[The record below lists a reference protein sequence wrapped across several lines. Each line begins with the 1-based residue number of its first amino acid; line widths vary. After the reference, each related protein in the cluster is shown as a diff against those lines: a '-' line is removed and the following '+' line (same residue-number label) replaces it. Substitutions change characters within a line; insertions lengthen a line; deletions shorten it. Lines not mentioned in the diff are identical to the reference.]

1 MLRPEKGVR
10 YPDSRVTCSWDPPR
24 GRWDSDEGH
33 LKETLVRLTAEPS
46 LQGFRVKPKSVC
58 SNISIFFKVRMEDF
72 ISSSDFS
79 GAMVL
84 LL

>member
-1 MLRPEKGVR
+1 MGVFPAGMSMCYIHAWCMLKPEKGVR

-46 LQGFRVKPKSVC
+46 LQGFRVKPQVS
-58 SNISIFFKVRMEDF
+58 
-72 ISSSDFS
+72 
-79 GAMVL
+79 L
-84 LL
+84 